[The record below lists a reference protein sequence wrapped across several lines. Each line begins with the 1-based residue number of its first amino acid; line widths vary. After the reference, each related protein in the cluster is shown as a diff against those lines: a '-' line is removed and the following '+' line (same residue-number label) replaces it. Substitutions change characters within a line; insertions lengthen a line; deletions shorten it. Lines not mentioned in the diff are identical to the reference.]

1 MCVVLGLDAAGITHH
16 TDTIRPCHAS
26 DNALK
31 PTNPSL
37 AANHSKCQ
45 TDSRMRT
52 RPFVPAPAFVLPT
65 YVLAEQGPHG
75 ALHRISVRISVSVL
89 FRFYISFFVSV
100 SVYIV
105 SVRQRTL
112 TNADDR

>member
-1 MCVVLGLDAAGITHH
+1 MCVVLGLDAAGLTHH

-45 TDSRMRT
+45 TNSRVRT
-52 RPFVPAPAFVLPT
+52 RSFVPD
-65 YVLAEQGPHG
+65 
-75 ALHRISVRISVSVL
+75 HRLRPSEVRVSQARSSRCAASHFGSCFGFGFISVLYFV
-89 FRFYISFFVSV
+89 FRFGLYC
-100 SVYIV
+100 
-105 SVRQRTL
+105 QRPSA
-112 TNADDR
+112 NANER